1 MKNILSSKDSDH
13 RYKGKKM
20 NEKKESTSKKLGRFL
35 GKKAVNAGNIIN
47 REITKAGK
55 VAREEFKDFDIGNVV
70 VEPIKRHR
78 SEESRV
84 QFTRRVRPTKT
95 YTQANR
101 TVQFFS
107 RNPDKK
113 EMNPGIDGMVS
124 FSILI
129 TPIAFLLGVLIIFLD
144 FDILLAILL
153 FFLYMLF
160 VAIPGAYLGLDA
172 IFTGARSVITGG
184 TATVVAISR
193 GFLEFCYLMIRGLG
207 ELALLVFS
215 GLFGF
220 LRGTFDTVADYI
232 VFFVVYALS
241 AASLWAISI
250 LINLPT
256 IIQDTPRLAGYEIIV
271 LGFIILLPALLPAS
285 IAHRYWLLWKLDRQS
300 PS

>member
-1 MKNILSSKDSDH
+1 
-13 RYKGKKM
+13 M

-35 GKKAVNAGNIIN
+35 GKKAVDAGNIIN

-78 SEESRV
+78 NEESRV

-95 YTQANR
+95 YMQANR

-113 EMNPGIDGMVS
+113 VMNPGIDGMVS
-124 FSILI
+124 FSILVV
-129 TPIAFLLGVLIIFLD
+129 PIAFILGILMLFFDFNEVL
-144 FDILLAILL
+144 AVLL

-172 IFTGARSVITGG
+172 IFAGARSVVMGG
-184 TATVVAISR
+184 TATVVAIFR

-207 ELALLVFS
+207 ELALLIFS
-215 GLFGF
+215 GMFGF
-220 LRGTFDTVADYI
+220 LRGAFDTVSDYI
-232 VFFVVYALS
+232 VFGIVYILS
-241 AASLWAISI
+241 AGVLWFL
-250 LINLPT
+250 LITVFP
-256 IIQDTPRLAGYEIIV
+256 DLANRSIIV
-271 LGFIILLPALLPAS
+271 VGFIILLPALLPAS
-285 IAHRYWLLWKLDRQS
+285 IAHRYWLLWKLNRQS